1 MDDNKSKL
9 KEFLFQISWEA
20 TKEKF
25 GVLPIISGLVLALLA
40 VGLSGGLFTINASI
54 KFLATAL
61 LLLMILSLQIYY
73 SETINVIVEAG
84 KKLDKHTNTKTFG
97 DTSLNWTQSV
107 IYLLTGKVRGEK
119 KEADFFER
127 FSSQFPAY
135 AITVLWFVVFM
146 MIIEIWS

>member
-61 LLLMILSLQIYY
+61 LLLMIFGA
-73 SETINVIVEAG
+73 TI
-84 KKLDKHTNTKTFG
+84 
-97 DTSLNWTQSV
+97 S
-107 IYLLTGKVRGEK
+107 
-119 KEADFFER
+119 
-127 FSSQFPAY
+127 
-135 AITVLWFVVFM
+135 
-146 MIIEIWS
+146 